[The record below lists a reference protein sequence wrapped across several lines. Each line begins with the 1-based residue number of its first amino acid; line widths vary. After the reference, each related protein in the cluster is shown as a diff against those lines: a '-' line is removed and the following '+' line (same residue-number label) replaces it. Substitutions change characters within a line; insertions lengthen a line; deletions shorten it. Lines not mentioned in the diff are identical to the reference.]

1 MNFKKSS
8 FLNSKIR
15 TSTIEE
21 TKTTQENLLSTIKDS
36 CNATS
41 VVVEK
46 DPTTEVAI
54 KSKESFTKAVE
65 SFEGK
70 IKNAIDFFR
79 EILNASWRDA
89 ILVTSLLCL
98 VVHVIVTLRTLLLEN
113 QDLKLAMNDVRKE
126 IKTLNEQSNLILNMC
141 SQSLENGIDR

>member
-54 KSKESFTKAVE
+54 TSKESFTKAVE

-70 IKNAIDFFR
+70 IKDAIDFFR
-79 EILNASWRDA
+79 EILNASWRYS

-113 QDLKLAMNDVRKE
+113 QDLKLAMNDVRRE